1 MLRPGVPLAE
11 VARRCEDVFT
21 ATAYVRRHGLRPPPR
36 PTSAAT
42 AYVRRHG
49 LRPPPR
55 PTSAATAGRVGGMGS
70 GSPSS
75 RPGSSR
81 PPGGVVEPGLCLA
94 LERRIEASG
103 LGGASYEDNIIW
115 VEGSVHDIQ

>member
-1 MLRPGVPLAE
+1 MGRRGGDGVAA
-11 VARRCEDVFT
+11 ARRAARRSR
-21 ATAYVRRHGLRPPPR
+21 ATLRGCLH
-36 PTSAAT
+36 
-42 AYVRRHG
+42 RHG